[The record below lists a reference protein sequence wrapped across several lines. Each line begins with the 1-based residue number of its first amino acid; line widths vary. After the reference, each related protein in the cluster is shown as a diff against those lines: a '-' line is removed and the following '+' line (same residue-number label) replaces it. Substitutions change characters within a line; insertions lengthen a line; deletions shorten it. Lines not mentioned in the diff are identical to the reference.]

1 MLRIVN
7 NVTILQDYSQASQFH
22 RHPHSPL
29 HTQRVKS
36 DTRKNANASGKVMY
50 VIFTANFKQISV
62 DWENRD
68 NFNVALKVATLKGWK
83 FKSWCSTPVVNFK
96 QNFHTAPVMLL

>member
-1 MLRIVN
+1 MLRIVS

-36 DTRKNANASGKVMY
+36 DTRKNANASGKV
-50 VIFTANFKQISV
+50 TANFKQISV

-68 NFNVALKVATLKGWK
+68 NFNVALKVATLKG
-83 FKSWCSTPVVNFK
+83 
-96 QNFHTAPVMLL
+96 